1 MKNYNDNDMSN
12 QERIDYEVEKFDKQ
26 KAFEAITSMA
36 SYFHDE
42 EDVKQLRLDMINYL
56 FECDK
61 KIIGYKIDGE
71 DFLDKNVFHLKLIF
85 EKTKEEKILEFLDL
99 KYGGLSNITIDK
111 DFIKDFYNEVIE
123 LKEKFEEEE

>member
-1 MKNYNDNDMSN
+1 MEY
-12 QERIDYEVEKFDKQ
+12 QYEKEEKQ
-26 KAFEAITSMA
+26 KAFDAITSMA

-42 EDVKQLRLDMINYL
+42 EDVKQLKLDMINYL
-56 FECDK
+56 FGGSVN
-61 KIIGYKIDGE
+61 IVGYSIDIEYIPYGE
-71 DFLDKNVFHLKLIF
+71 IRLKLQF

-111 DFIKDFYNEVIE
+111 NFIKDFYNEVIE